1 MTPNNASPNK
11 NMTQG
16 AMPASARPLHN
27 AANNIR
33 PAPSLQ
39 GVWRKD
45 FQNSDMEA
53 LTKAVEAMKLGRIQK
68 MAAISMINGL
78 NVNLNDSR
86 DPSSATIQYLLKV
99 PTPFYKIIEQ
109 YHQGLETQM
118 QRRDMRAGKQK
129 AVAHSLNAQE
139 MHVELSWSGQ
149 LAGHVNE
156 TYKMNS
162 KGQLIVKGVME
173 VDGEKFVV
181 EQVYNKEDNT
191 PLKSSEC

>member
-53 LTKAVEAMKLGRIQK
+53 LTKAVEAMKLGRIQV
-68 MAAISMINGL
+68 SFFCG
-78 NVNLNDSR
+78 R
-86 DPSSATIQYLLKV
+86 RSSQ
-99 PTPFYKIIEQ
+99 FY
-109 YHQGLETQM
+109 
-118 QRRDMRAGKQK
+118 
-129 AVAHSLNAQE
+129 
-139 MHVELSWSGQ
+139 
-149 LAGHVNE
+149 
-156 TYKMNS
+156 
-162 KGQLIVKGVME
+162 
-173 VDGEKFVV
+173 F
-181 EQVYNKEDNT
+181 
-191 PLKSSEC
+191 LKSLLNK